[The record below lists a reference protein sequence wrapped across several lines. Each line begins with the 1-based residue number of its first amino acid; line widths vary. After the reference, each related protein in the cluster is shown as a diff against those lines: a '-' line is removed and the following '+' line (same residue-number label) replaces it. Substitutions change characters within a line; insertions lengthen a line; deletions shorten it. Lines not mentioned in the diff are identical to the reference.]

1 MGFFGCDYL
10 ESSGTIFTEYRCR
23 YSCRTLDSRT
33 AQDICMTGRYVDCA
47 DYKNA
52 SRCFITTAVCLTLGK
67 PDRCEELSTM
77 RSFRDQWLRNQ
88 PGGPELIEDYYK
100 TAPGIVEEIDR
111 KPERKSIY
119 EAIYRNYILPCV
131 EHAKRKE
138 FTESQR
144 IYVRMVETLKAQYA

>member
-1 MGFFGCDYL
+1 MLF
-10 ESSGTIFTEYRCR
+10 
-23 YSCRTLDSRT
+23 
-33 AQDICMTGRYVDCA
+33 
-47 DYKNA
+47 
-52 SRCFITTAVCLTLGK
+52 
-67 PDRCEELSTM
+67 
-77 RSFRDQWLRNQ
+77 RS
-88 PGGPELIEDYYK
+88 
-100 TAPGIVEEIDR
+100 EEIDR